1 MLEIKRVYDPPAPDD
16 GVRILVDRLWPRGL
30 SKARAALDEWAKEI
44 APSDAL
50 RRWFGHRP
58 ERWEEFKARYA
69 QEIRERHAEDAAR
82 LRRLAHGRVVTLLFA
97 AREPDMN
104 NAAALKEIIA
114 RRARLSRWRSPR
126 PSYRRC
132 ARPCT
137 SRA

>member
-1 MLEIKRVYDPPAPDD
+1 MLEIKRVYDPPAADD
-16 GVRILVDRLWPRGL
+16 GMRILVDRLWPRGL
-30 SKARAALDEWAKEI
+30 SKARAALDEWDQEI

-58 ERWEEFKARYA
+58 ERWEAFKARYA

-82 LRRLAHGRVVTLLFA
+82 LRRLAREGVVTLLFS

-114 RRARLSRWRSPR
+114 RRR
-126 PSYRRC
+126 
-132 ARPCT
+132 ARPQ
-137 SRA
+137 SVAKPSSFI